1 MNKKKIIVAFMGQA
15 GAGKDTIAN
24 ALYEDIQK
32 RKDFPSTSLI
42 VSCTTRPPREGE
54 LNGVNYHFLSTDEF
68 GQKVLNGDMLEAT
81 CFNEWF
87 YGTAKSALSGDIN
100 IGVFNPEGI
109 YSLLESH
116 NKDIYLIVYYVLA
129 SGKTRLLR
137 QLNRE
142 ENPDIDEIL
151 RRYKADEID
160 FADLN
165 DITYIPIW
173 NDTKGLNLQD
183 IVASIED
190 QLLFVD
196 NLL

>member
-1 MNKKKIIVAFMGQA
+1 
-15 GAGKDTIAN
+15 
-24 ALYEDIQK
+24 
-32 RKDFPSTSLI
+32 
-42 VSCTTRPPREGE
+42 
-54 LNGVNYHFLSTDEF
+54 
-68 GQKVLNGDMLEAT
+68 MLEAT

-190 QLLFVD
+190 
-196 NLL
+196 